1 MNVVLHAVISPVIS
15 AQVAALA
22 GQFLQTLLP
31 GLNWPSGHTIIAS
44 QLAPLYTR
52 RSPVHLH
59 VPAALSRVKVLT
71 HVLQDPLGLSQAVQ
85 LLAQF

>member
-1 MNVVLHAVISPVIS
+1 MVWHAVINPVRS

-44 QLAPLYTR
+44 QLAPLYTGR
-52 RSPVHLH
+52 LPVHLH
-59 VPAALSRVKVLT
+59 VPATLSRVKVLT
-71 HVLQDPLGLSQAVQ
+71 HVLQVPLGLSQAVQ
-85 LLAQF
+85 LLAQFWH